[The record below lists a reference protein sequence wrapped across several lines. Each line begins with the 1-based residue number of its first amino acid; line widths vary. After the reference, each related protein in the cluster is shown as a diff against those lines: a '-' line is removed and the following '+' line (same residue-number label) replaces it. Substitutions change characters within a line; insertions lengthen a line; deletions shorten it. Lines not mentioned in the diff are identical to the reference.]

1 MSSKSASVSCEVVL
15 TSSDHLAGDVVRA
28 TVSFRGS
35 NETLDWAA
43 AQVHGHAWH
52 DPKLVSKQHPPP
64 TTAAALPPPT
74 PLQFNPNKTAMPDM
88 SSWVEGSTCLFTTK
102 PHCLCAEL
110 LLREGEVVT
119 YHLDSLLPPVLPP
132 SFRGTS
138 TRYGYLMT
146 ICVKVRTEQ
155 FARVAHV
162 PFYVVGCGGGD
173 AAKLGPASSTFVER
187 VVNSTRPGAMRR
199 SSSFSEDL
207 ELTFAPGRGLDSAR
221 DINYFPCPYPEWTG
235 EVQSSLEVR
244 ERAVWRMGRDDE
256 DEYEGE
262 EVVEDNKGFFP
273 PSPMYSPREG
283 SGSNLGGGESGGK
296 AFNVSSSKQ
305 RIARCVV
312 GPHLLHPG
320 DACNVKIDLAPDAKV
335 AKVRLQLEVEESIMG
350 PPPLVSAFEPLL
362 VKRTPSGP
370 WIRAVS
376 SRTLNVSL
384 CQSVSASL
392 STLGASVNFST
403 DLVFVHS
410 YLKLE
415 FYAEDGTMSSM
426 RVALNVRPHLRP
438 ARMAMVA
445 PTPEFA
451 THSPSSA
458 VKQLSSS
465 SLGSAHSASRFDD
478 LSPPPTPTKRLVF

>member
-1 MSSKSASVSCEVVL
+1 MSSKSASLRCEVVL

-35 NETLDWAA
+35 NEILDWAA

-64 TTAAALPPPT
+64 TLPLPPPPPT
-74 PLQFNPNKTAMPDM
+74 PSQSNPNKTAMPDM

-173 AAKLGPASSTFVER
+173 AAKLGPASMTFVER
-187 VVNSTRPGAMRR
+187 ASNSTRPGAMRR
-199 SSSFSEDL
+199 SSSFSEEP
-207 ELTFAPGRGLDSAR
+207 ELAFHSGRGLDSAR
-221 DINYFPCPYPEWTG
+221 DVNYFPRPYPEWTG
-235 EVQSSLEVR
+235 EVQSSLEKR
-244 ERAVWRMGRDDE
+244 ERAMWRTGRDDDGDE
-256 DEYEGE
+256 DDDDD
-262 EVVEDNKGFFP
+262 EDGGNEDGGFSP

-283 SGSNLGGGESGGK
+283 GSNLGSEGK
-296 AFNVSSSKQ
+296 AFNVSSGKQ

-312 GPHLLHPG
+312 GPSLLHPG
-320 DACNVKIDLAPDAKV
+320 DACNVKIDLTSDSARV
-335 AKVRLQLEVEESIMG
+335 AKVRLQIEVEESIMG

-376 SRTLNVSL
+376 SRTLDVSL

-410 YLKLE
+410 YLRLE

-426 RVALNVRPHLRP
+426 RVALNIRPHQRPHVRPV
-438 ARMAMVA
+438 MTA
-445 PTPEFA
+445 PVPEFA
-451 THSPSSA
+451 TNSP
-458 VKQLSSS
+458 VKQLSGS

-478 LSPPPTPTKRLVF
+478 QSPPPTPTKRLVF